1 MFDENFKEIKN
12 MLFGLRLI
20 AKKKKRNPKEL
31 FVFINTIDSLI
42 N

>member
-20 AKKKKRNPKEL
+20 AKKKNPKEL